1 MSLIDEITTEIKLA
15 AESSVIKKLREQG
28 LIDNKKLPANKTSD
42 QELFELIYD
51 DLKMRA
57 DDGIVN
63 LSSFIW
69 IKLIKRVNKK

>member
-1 MSLIDEITTEIKLA
+1 MSLIDEIKTERKLA
-15 AESSVIKKLREQG
+15 AESSVVKKLRERG
-28 LIDNKKLPANKTSD
+28 LIDNKKLPVNKTAD
-42 QELFELIYD
+42 QELLELIYD